1 MNNMSF
7 RYIFH
12 VAFPVTFF
20 TIILALQLFFFYKP
34 PQLLWLQLNY
44 QPQSSSACS
53 SPWALVT
60 SVNWFKGAV
69 PIY

>member
-1 MNNMSF
+1 MSF
-7 RYIFH
+7 WYIFH

-20 TIILALQLFFFYKP
+20 TIFLALQVFFKNLYSYSGCSSPLP
-34 PQLLWLQLNY
+34 P
-44 QPQSSSACS
+44 PQSSSACS

-60 SVNWFKGAV
+60 SVNWFMGAV